1 MKVVGTRRFQVVRC
15 RKSKKDRFSL
25 FPYKQIDVLSLSE
38 AIKQYSWSV
47 TSFDLPNAWKHSQGE
62 GVTIAVLDTGCD
74 LNHCELKS
82 NLLPGCNFVELGRD
96 PEDHNN
102 HGTHVTGSICADNDN
117 YIVGI
122 APKAK
127 VRPVKVLD
135 DNGNGNLNWVAQG
148 IKWAV
153 DQKVDII
160 AMSLGCPRSVP
171 VVWKEIKRA
180 YAKGIVVFV
189 AAGNA
194 GNTRDVFYPAAYP
207 ETIAIGAIDA
217 SFKRAQFSNTGDN
230 LDFMAP
236 GVDIL
241 STIPNN
247 WYAVLSG
254 TSMAQPFA
262 CGVAALL
269 LSYARNTPNSGIVLN
284 NMEDYKKVFMEH
296 TTPVVNGNYTNEK
309 FYNGYG
315 IIDPRK
321 FIEAMTKK
329 QNH

>member
-1 MKVVGTRRFQVVRC
+1 MVRC
-15 RKSKKDRFSL
+15 RKPKKNRFSL
-25 FPYKQIDVLSLSE
+25 FPYKRIDVLSLSE
-38 AIKQYSWSV
+38 AIKQYSWSI
-47 TSFDLPNAWKHSQGE
+47 TAFDLPSAWRHAQGE

-74 LNHCELKS
+74 LTHDELKE
-82 NLLPGCNFVELGRD
+82 NILQGYNFVNPGTD
-96 PEDHNN
+96 PQDDND
-102 HGTHVTGSICADNDN
+102 HGTHVTGTICADNDN
-117 YIVGI
+117 HIVGI

-135 DNGNGNLNWVAQG
+135 SNGNGNLNWVAQG
-148 IKWAV
+148 IHWAV

-160 AMSLGCPRSVP
+160 SMSLGCPRSVP

-180 YAKGIVVFV
+180 YAKGISVFV

-194 GNTRDVFYPAAYP
+194 GNTQDVFFPAAYP
-207 ETIAIGAIDA
+207 ETIAIGAIDKNL
-217 SFKRAQFSNTGDN
+217 KRASFSNTGPN

-241 STIPNN
+241 SCVPKN

-269 LSYARNTPNSGIVLN
+269 LSYAKNTPNSGITLN
-284 NMEDYKKVFMEH
+284 NMEDYKRVFQEH
-296 TTPVVNGNYTNEK
+296 TT
-309 FYNGYG
+309 
-315 IIDPRK
+315 
-321 FIEAMTKK
+321 
-329 QNH
+329 